1 MFILKLWQIRWK
13 DESFLKSR
21 LSSKPTRM
29 NDVLVWTFKE
39 FWKLP
44 IRLVIILSRNDFI
57 KSLQS
62 FFPMSLQWRAL
73 WGWKSVFQLVL
84 GRHIPPTPT
93 HHCKINIVNQ
103 LYFKPTHTGKY
114 LYLHT
119 NTSALTCLPKSAPT
133 SQAPWAQALPLEAPG
148 HPGGLQSRSHQNV
161 FEMSWFLRFPSNWLS
176 ILK

>member
-29 NDVLVWTFKE
+29 NEVLVWTFRE

-62 FFPMSLQWRAL
+62 FFPMSLQSRAL
-73 WGWKSVFQLVL
+73 WGWKSVFRLVL
-84 GRHIPPTPT
+84 GRHMPPTPT
-93 HHCKINIVNQ
+93 QHCKSTILQTYTHWQVP
-103 LYFKPTHTGKY
+103 LPTHKHICSHMPAQVCPY
-114 LYLHT
+114 LPGPVSPGPSPRGSR
-119 NTSALTCLPKSAPT
+119 TSWWPPVQIT
-133 SQAPWAQALPLEAPG
+133 SEC
-148 HPGGLQSRSHQNV
+148 V
-161 FEMSWFLRFPSNWLS
+161 
-176 ILK
+176 